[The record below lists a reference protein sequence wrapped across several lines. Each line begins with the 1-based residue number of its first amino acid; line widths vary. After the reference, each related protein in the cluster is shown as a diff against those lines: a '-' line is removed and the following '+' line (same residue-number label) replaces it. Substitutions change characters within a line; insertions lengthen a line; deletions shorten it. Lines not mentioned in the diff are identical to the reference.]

1 MSVDLNHGAPGATG
15 ESSDARRRLTARVVD
30 HLPWWVLGVFGV
42 IIVVH
47 ATGAVGALAYPV
59 VLLGGV
65 ACGIVGLRRHR
76 PDPTWPWWILI
87 GIGLLWTIAGVL
99 REATGATGDLTD
111 GRSLLPDLFALPGYL
126 AFGVALVGLLR
137 TRTATSDRDVV
148 LDGLMLAAGASL
160 AVHELLVI
168 PTFDIDD
175 TWFMAQLAVVVY
187 PVAAMCLLIIAARL
201 AFSGGEHTPAFL
213 LLLAGTVALLSGDV
227 IFALGEV
234 GHLSGASKNV
244 LEVPYLLVPACIG
257 TALLHPSSARFRAI
271 DADSPSDMSIVRRI
285 VVGVS
290 VLAPVAVLLGEGVTR
305 DRLISVALCT
315 ALAVSAVARIVG
327 LMRTQ
332 AAHQTQLTHRAT
344 HDELTGLPGRHLLS
358 ERADE
363 LIHTPGRRAA
373 MMFIDLDRFKLIND
387 SMGHAAGDELLV
399 QAAER
404 LRRVAPPPITV
415 GRVSGDEFLVL
426 VPDGDTA
433 SALSLAERIR
443 AVVAERFVLSDGVAV
458 FTSASIGISVSG
470 FDGTIDATTM
480 IREADAAMYR
490 SKETGRDAITVFDAS
505 MRERIERR
513 VDIERTL
520 RTAIDRGEIGV
531 AYQPVVSWPDGRV
544 LGVEALARWTK
555 GTERVAPAEFIDV
568 AEESGLIIPLGAF
581 VLDEALRQ
589 VAWMRANVP
598 SASDFYASVNVSPR
612 QLQSADFADLVAE
625 TLHRHHLPGRALFLE
640 ITESVMMGDTLA
652 ASAAMTALTSLD
664 VRLSVDDFGTGFS
677 SLSYLKRF
685 PVDVVKID
693 RSFVSGLGHD
703 ESDVSL
709 VAAIIKMATALGL
722 TTIAEGVETHE
733 QARRLL
739 DLGCTKMQ
747 GYLFS
752 APVPMGELLET
763 LQSIDGRTAA
773 FERRRRC
780 APTR

>member
-1 MSVDLNHGAPGATG
+1 MPARTERATAGDADGLTHRLVARIAPN
-15 ESSDARRRLTARVVD
+15 LC
-30 HLPWWVLGVFGV
+30 WWVLGAFGLV
-42 IIVVH
+42 IALH
-47 ATGAVGALAYPV
+47 ATGVAGPLAYPFV
-59 VLLGGV
+59 ILGGV

-76 PDPTWPWWILI
+76 PEPAWPWWILI
-87 GIGLLWTIAGVL
+87 GIGILWTIAGVL
-99 REATGATGDLTD
+99 REATGATGDLTAD
-111 GRSLLPDLFALPGYL
+111 RSLIPDLFALPGYV

-148 LDGLMLAAGASL
+148 LDGLVLAAGAAL

-168 PTFDIDD
+168 PTLDITDG
-175 TWFMAQLAVVVY
+175 WVMAQMAVVIY
-187 PVAAMCLLIIAARL
+187 PVAAVCLLIIAARL
-201 AFSGGEHTPAFL
+201 AFSGGERTPAFL
-213 LLLAGTVALLSGDV
+213 LLLAGTAALVVGDIV
-227 IFALGEV
+227 FALGEV
-234 GHLSGASKNV
+234 GHVSSVSQNV

-257 TALLHPSSARFRAI
+257 TALLHPSSARFAEVEQE
-271 DADSPSDMSIVRRI
+271 SPSDLSMARRW

-290 VLAPVAVLLGEGVTR
+290 LVAPVVVLLGEGITPS
-305 DRLISVALCT
+305 RLISALICLV
-315 ALAVSAVARIVG
+315 LAATAVARIVG
-327 LMRTQ
+327 LMRSQ
-332 AAHQTQLTHRAT
+332 AEHQNELTRRAT

-358 ERADE
+358 HRADE
-363 LIHTPGRRAA
+363 LLGTPGRRAA
-373 MMFIDLDRFKLIND
+373 MMFIDLDRFKLVND

-404 LRRVAPPPITV
+404 LRRVAPPPIMV

-426 VPDGDTA
+426 IPDCNTA
-433 SALSLAERIR
+433 GALSVADRIRATLAERY
-443 AVVAERFVLSDGVAV
+443 VLSDGVAV
-458 FTSASIGISVSG
+458 FTSASIGIAVSA
-470 FDGTIDATTM
+470 FDGTQDATTM

-490 SKETGRDAITVFDAS
+490 SKETGRDAITVFDSS

-513 VDIERTL
+513 VEIERTL
-520 RTAIDRGEIGV
+520 RSAIERGEIGV

-555 GTERVAPAEFIDV
+555 GDERVAPAEFIDV

-589 VAWMRANVP
+589 VAWMRANIP
-598 SASDFYASVNVSPR
+598 SAKDVYASVNVSPR
-612 QLQSADFADLVAE
+612 QLQSGDFADLVAE
-625 TLHRHHLPGRALFLE
+625 TLHRHHLPGGALFLE

-652 ASAAMTALTSLD
+652 AAAAMTALTSLD

-693 RSFVSGLGHD
+693 RSFVSGLAHD
-703 ESDVSL
+703 ESDASL

-733 QARRLL
+733 QARRLIE
-739 DLGCTKMQ
+739 LGCTKMQ

-752 APVPMGELLET
+752 APVPMGELVET
-763 LQSIDGRTAA
+763 VHAIGGRTAS
-773 FERRRRC
+773 FDRRRRC
-780 APTR
+780 APVR